1 MLPGDLG
8 HPNFFSHSD
17 PEILLLVEIL
27 LAHES
32 IEVIRESVFENAS
45 YSFRIIVL
53 LLFRTRCLLFMQ

>member
-8 HPNFFSHSD
+8 HPKFFSYPA
-17 PEILLLVEIL
+17 PEFLLLVESL

-32 IEVIRESVFENAS
+32 IEVIHESVFENAS

-53 LLFRTRCLLFMQ
+53 LVFWTRCLLFMQ